1 MYKLNRIEKSDLEAF
16 YAVRPQN
23 RSTAPGACTGPQ
35 HVDKDSATNLL
46 DAVTLELR
54 ASSVDSVAH
63 DTEEQVSTNQ
73 THTTMT
79 DLLMLSLQ

>member
-1 MYKLNRIEKSDLEAF
+1 M
-16 YAVRPQN
+16 
-23 RSTAPGACTGPQ
+23 
-35 HVDKDSATNLL
+35 DKDSATNLL
-46 DAVTLELR
+46 DAVTLEPR